1 MGYKPA
7 WTGPWRRR
15 CKETEMD
22 MKFKYDLSLDL
33 LNFDAEVGSYG
44 PQHFKSQLESETGRR
59 IFEVVTSRD
68 GKLVAALATRRRDP
82 VVPDL
87 EPFIATAAGPE
98 AFQDRFKQFTGHLVK
113 HVVQCM
119 GGEIERRDVDVTI
132 PDSHYTRATRYRLSI
147 TIICHSNG
155 QFSVGKNMG
164 GFNGSMVFKT
174 REEAAAYAI
183 QLQAQAGGPDKA
195 RIIVHDLLRRGRNDQ
210 QLAS

>member
-1 MGYKPA
+1 MN
-7 WTGPWRRR
+7 
-15 CKETEMD
+15 MN
-22 MKFKYDLSLDL
+22 FKYDPSLGL
-33 LNFDAEVGSYG
+33 LTFDAEVGPYD

-87 EPFIATAAGPE
+87 EPFIAAAAGPEE

-132 PDSHYTRATRYRLSI
+132 PASRYTRATRYRVCI
-147 TIICHSNG
+147 TIICHSDG
-155 QFSVGKNMG
+155 RFSVGKNMG
-164 GFNGSMVFKT
+164 GFNESMVFKT
-174 REEAAAYAI
+174 REEADACAM

-195 RIIVHDLLRRGRNDQ
+195 RIIVHDLLRGRRNDQ
-210 QLAS
+210 QPAS

>member
-1 MGYKPA
+1 
-7 WTGPWRRR
+7 
-15 CKETEMD
+15 MD
-22 MKFKYDLSLDL
+22 MNFKYDPSLGL
-33 LNFDAEVGSYG
+33 LDFDAEVGPYD

-87 EPFIATAAGPE
+87 EPFIAAAAGLE

-119 GGEIERRDVDVTI
+119 DGEIERRDVDVTI

-147 TIICHSNG
+147 VSITVICHSNG

-164 GFNGSMVFKT
+164 GFNGSEVFKT
-174 REEAAAYAI
+174 REEADAYAI
-183 QLQAQAGGPDKA
+183 QLQAQAGGSEKA
-195 RIIVHDLLRRGRNDQ
+195 RIIVHDLSRGGRNDQ
-210 QLAS
+210 QPAS